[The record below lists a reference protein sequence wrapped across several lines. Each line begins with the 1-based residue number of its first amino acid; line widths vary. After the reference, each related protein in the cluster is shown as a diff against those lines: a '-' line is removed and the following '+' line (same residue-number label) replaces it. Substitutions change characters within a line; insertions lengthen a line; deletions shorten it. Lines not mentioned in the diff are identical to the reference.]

1 VPPTGGII
9 RLKTTGGKEE
19 VSMRHVMVWMVVIG
33 MVLVFSGV
41 VSAQQT
47 LVESVVKGCDKELK
61 TYCKDVTPGEGR
73 GLACLY
79 AHSDKLSGQCEY
91 ALYDAAMQLE
101 RVINAL
107 AYAANECRD
116 DLKKFCSDIK
126 PGEGRLLQCIDK
138 NAAKVSGRCKQA
150 LKDTGLKK

>member
-1 VPPTGGII
+1 MDDSRSEVLSINLTLKEGIKMKYAI
-9 RLKTTGGKEE
+9 IC
-19 VSMRHVMVWMVVIG
+19 VVIVG
-33 MVLVFSGV
+33 VVLMVNGS
-41 VSAQQT
+41 VSAQQSLIDT
-47 LVESVVKGCDKELK
+47 VAKGCDKELK

-73 GLACLY
+73 VLACLY
-79 AHSDKLSGQCEY
+79 AHEDKLSGQCEY
-91 ALYDAAMQLE
+91 ALYDAAVQLE

-116 DLKKFCSDIK
+116 DLAKFCSDIK

-138 NAAKVSGRCKQA
+138 NDAKIGKRCKQA

>member
-1 VPPTGGII
+1 
-9 RLKTTGGKEE
+9 
-19 VSMRHVMVWMVVIG
+19 MRHVMVWMVVIG
-33 MVLVFSGV
+33 MVLVFTGV

-116 DLKKFCSDIK
+116 DLTKFCSDIK
-126 PGEGRLLQCIDK
+126 PGGGRLMQCIDK
-138 NAAKVSGRCKQA
+138 NDANVSKRCKQA

>member
-1 VPPTGGII
+1 
-9 RLKTTGGKEE
+9 
-19 VSMRHVMVWMVVIG
+19 MRHAMVWMVVIG

-41 VSAQQT
+41 VSAQQS
-47 LVESVVKGCDKELK
+47 LIDSVVKGCDKELK

-73 GLACLY
+73 VLACLY

-91 ALYDAAMQLE
+91 ALYDAAAQLE
-101 RVINAL
+101 RAVNAL

-116 DLKKFCSDIK
+116 DLTKLCADIK
-126 PGEGRLLQCIDK
+126 PGGGRLMQCIDK
-138 NAAKVSGRCKQA
+138 NEAKVSKRCKQA

>member
-1 VPPTGGII
+1 V
-9 RLKTTGGKEE
+9 K
-19 VSMRHVMVWMVVIG
+19 HAMVWMVVIG

-41 VSAQQT
+41 VSAQQQVQTVVDT
-47 LVESVVKGCDKELK
+47 LVKGCDKELK

-79 AHSDKLSGQCEY
+79 AHSDKLSGKCEY
-91 ALYDAAMQLE
+91 ALYDSAAQLE
-101 RVINAL
+101 RFVNAV

-116 DLKKFCSDIK
+116 DLTKFCSDMK
-126 PGEGRLLQCIDK
+126 PGGGRLLQCLDK
-138 NAAKVSGRCKQA
+138 NDAKVSKRCKQA

>member
-1 VPPTGGII
+1 
-9 RLKTTGGKEE
+9 
-19 VSMRHVMVWMVVIG
+19 MRHVMVWMVVIG
-33 MVLVFSGV
+33 MVLVFTGV

-101 RVINAL
+101 RAINAL

-116 DLKKFCSDIK
+116 DLTKFCSDIK
-126 PGEGRLLQCIDK
+126 PGGGRLMQCIDK
-138 NAAKVSGRCKQA
+138 NDADVSKRCKQA

>member
-1 VPPTGGII
+1 
-9 RLKTTGGKEE
+9 
-19 VSMRHVMVWMVVIG
+19 MRHAMVWMVVIG

-41 VSAQQT
+41 VSAQQA
-47 LVESVVKGCDKELK
+47 LVDSVVKGCDKELK

-79 AHSDKLSGQCEY
+79 AFSDKLSAQCEY
-91 ALYDAAMQLE
+91 ALYDAAVQLE
-101 RVINAL
+101 RAVAAL
-107 AYAANECRD
+107 SYTVNECRD
-116 DLKKFCSDIK
+116 DLTKYCSDIK

-138 NAAKVSGRCKQA
+138 NDAKVSSRCKQA